1 MACDY
6 SVKNMPAKVRRTE
19 AARTGEAKHAG
30 LVSWAV
36 GEEGTPGLGV
46 GELAV
51 GLSAGFS
58 VGLSVGGEV
67 SPSQKKVMAYFR
79 LDL

>member
-51 GLSAGFS
+51 GLSVGFS
-58 VGLSVGGEV
+58 VGLSVGEV
-67 SPSQKKVMAYFR
+67 LPRQTKLMSYFR
-79 LDL
+79 REV